1 MFIFVAAYKSHIGL
15 EDLDTG
21 ADDVPV
27 FEEGEAEGNLEG
39 GEVGWEVGG
48 EVGLAEGEYVT
59 DVGWTEGLEVEART
73 GAEVGITEGEVVGI
87 AEGNELFAGAEVG
100 ATDGHTASF
109 TDFDGLKVY

>member
-59 DVGWTEGLEVEART
+59 DVGWAEGLEVEART
-73 GAEVGITEGEVVGI
+73 GAEVGITEG
-87 AEGNELFAGAEVG
+87 AEVD

>member
-1 MFIFVAAYKSHIGL
+1 M
-15 EDLDTG
+15 
-21 ADDVPV
+21 
-27 FEEGEAEGNLEG
+27 
-39 GEVGWEVGG
+39 
-48 EVGLAEGEYVT
+48 GLAEGEYVT